1 MERRVRV
8 RFAPSPTG
16 ALHIGG
22 VRTALYNYLFA
33 RQHGGDML
41 LRIEDTDST
50 RFVPGAEE
58 YILEALDWLGIGI
71 DEGLRVKTSP
81 QPSPQGREKN
91 PIEIEEIG
99 SHGPYRQSE
108 RRGIYHT
115 YVKQLLDSGHAYI
128 AFDTPEELEAKR
140 AEIPNFQY
148 DARTRMSMRNS
159 LTMPAEEVKALMEKG
174 EKYVVRFKVEPNEDV
189 HVHDLIRGEVVINSN
204 ILDDKV
210 LYKSA
215 DDLPTYHL
223 ANIVDDHLMEV
234 SHVIRGE
241 EWLPS
246 APLHVLLYR
255 AFGWE
260 ETMPQFAHLP
270 LLLKPD
276 GNGKLSKRDG
286 DRLGFPVFPLE
297 FHNQKDGTVSSGYRE
312 SGYLPEAVINF
323 LALLGWHGS
332 GDKEMYTM
340 EELIQDFSLDRVSKA
355 GAKFD
360 YEKGKWFNHQYLQLR
375 SNEELAE
382 MFRPVLKEKL
392 SSFYS
397 QQDDFSQLSTLNSQL
412 PKIVGL
418 TKDRVNFVPEL
429 WEQTNFFFVAPTEY
443 DEKSLKKRWKEDS
456 PKHMTEL
463 LEVLEGVSEED
474 WHKKEQ
480 ITNEQSQITNLWH
493 LDKVVMPW
501 IEAHEYGV
509 GIVMNAF
516 RICLVGAAR
525 GPHIWD
531 ITDVLGKEETLKRVR
546 TALKILG

>member
-1 MERRVRV
+1 MSKVRV

-33 RQHGGDML
+33 RQHGGEML

-58 YILEALDWLGIGI
+58 YITESLAWLGIEI
-71 DEGLRVKTSP
+71 DEGICQDAPNGK
-81 QPSPQGREKN
+81 GN
-91 PIEIEEIG
+91 
-99 SHGPYRQSE
+99 HGPYRQSE
-108 RRGIYHT
+108 RREIYHK
-115 YVKQLLDSGHAYI
+115 YVDQLLASGHAYI
-128 AFDTPEELEAKR
+128 AFDTPEQLEAKR
-140 AEIPNFQY
+140 TEIANFQY
-148 DARTRMSMRNS
+148 DARTREQMCNS
-159 LTMPAEEVKALMEKG
+159 LTLSTEEVESRIAAG
-174 EKYVVRFKVEPNEDV
+174 EKYVVRFKVEPDV
-189 HVHDLIRGEVVINSN
+189 DVYVQDLIRGQVKINSN

-223 ANIVDDHLMEV
+223 ANIVDDHLMEI

-246 APLHVLLYR
+246 APLHVLLYK

-260 ETMPQFAHLP
+260 DTMPQFAHLP

-297 FHNQKDGTVSSGYRE
+297 FHNQKDGSVSSGYRE
-312 SGYLPEAVINF
+312 EGYYPEAVINF
-323 LALLGWHGS
+323 LALLGWHAT
-332 GDKEMYTM
+332 GDQEMYTM
-340 EELIQDFSLDRVSKA
+340 QELIEQFSLERVSKS

-360 YEKGKWFNHQYLQLR
+360 YEKGKWFNHQYLQLK

-382 MFRPVLKEKL
+382 QFMPYLEAKL
-392 SSFYS
+392 ASSP
-397 QQDDFSQLSTLNSQL
+397 NSL
-412 PKIVGL
+412 IASSPETVAKVISL
-418 TKDRVNFVPEL
+418 TKDRVNFVSEL
-429 WEQTNFFFVAPTEY
+429 WEQVNFFFVAPEEY

-456 PKHMTEL
+456 PKHMTEMLAL
-463 LEVLEGVSEED
+463 LEAHED
-474 WHKKEQ
+474 WSAEGLD
-480 ITNEQSQITNLWH
+480 NLI
-493 LDKVVMPW
+493 MPW
-501 IEAHEYGV
+501 IAEKEYGV

-525 GPHIWD
+525 GPHIWN
-531 ITDVLGKEETLKRVR
+531 ITDVLGKEETLRRIR
-546 TALKILG
+546 TALEKLS

>member
-1 MERRVRV
+1 MTKVRV

-22 VRTALYNYLFA
+22 VRTALFNYLFA

-58 YILEALDWLGIGI
+58 YITESLAWLGIEI
-71 DEGLRVKTSP
+71 DEGICQDAPNGK
-81 QPSPQGREKN
+81 GN
-91 PIEIEEIG
+91 
-99 SHGPYRQSE
+99 HGPYRQSE
-108 RRGIYHT
+108 RREIYHK
-115 YVKQLLDSGHAYI
+115 YVDQLLASGNAYI
-128 AFDTPEELEAKR
+128 AFDTPEQLEAKR
-140 AEIPNFQY
+140 AEIANFQY
-148 DARTRMSMRNS
+148 DARTREQMCNS
-159 LTMPAEEVKALMEKG
+159 LTLSQEEVDARIAAG
-174 EKYVVRFKVEPNEDV
+174 EKYVVRFKVEPNVDV
-189 HVHDLIRGEVVINSN
+189 YVQDLIRGEVKINSN

-223 ANIVDDHLMEV
+223 ANIVDDHLMEI

-246 APLHVLLYR
+246 APLHVLLYK

-260 ETMPQFAHLP
+260 DTMPEFAHLP

-297 FHNQKDGTVSSGYRE
+297 FHNQKDGSVSSGYRE
-312 SGYLPEAVINF
+312 EGYYPEAIINF
-323 LALLGWHGS
+323 LALLGWHAT
-332 GDKEMYTM
+332 GDQEMYTM
-340 EELIQDFSLDRVSKA
+340 QELIEQFSLERVSKS

-360 YEKGKWFNHQYLQLR
+360 YEKGKWFNHQYLQLK

-382 MFRPVLKEKL
+382 QF
-392 SSFYS
+392 
-397 QQDDFSQLSTLNSQL
+397 L
-412 PKIVGL
+412 PYLEAQGVTADAAVVAKVIGL
-418 TKDRVNFVPEL
+418 TKDRVNFVSEL
-429 WEQTNFFFVAPTEY
+429 WEQVNFFFVAPTEY
-443 DEKSLKKRWKEDS
+443 DEKSLKKRWKEDT
-456 PKHMTEL
+456 PKHMTEMLAL
-463 LEVLEGVSEED
+463 LEAHED
-474 WHKKEQ
+474 WSAEG
-480 ITNEQSQITNLWH
+480 
-493 LDKVVMPW
+493 LDSLIMPW
-501 IEAHEYGV
+501 IAEKEYGV

-525 GPHIWD
+525 GPHIWN
-531 ITDVLGKEETLKRVR
+531 ITDVLGKEETLCRVR
-546 TALKILG
+546 TALEKLS